1 VNILYHDNIY
11 VQCIIGKGKPNP
23 NPNPNPGG
31 PEVKREEKEKGY

>member
-23 NPNPNPGG
+23 NPGG
-31 PEVKREEKEKGY
+31 PEVKREEEGY